1 MGSYFGK
8 NIKIS
13 VFGQSHSEG
22 IGMVM
27 DGFPAGFPIDMEALN
42 RFMARRAPGRNEF
55 STQRNEADA
64 PQFLSG
70 IVNNITCGA
79 PISAVILNTDT
90 RSKDY
95 SNIMDIP
102 RPAHADF
109 TAQYRFKGFQDVRG
123 GGHFSGRLTAPLC
136 IAGAICIQYLAS
148 KGIHIGAHIASVA
161 GVTDSRFNPLGEPP
175 ALFDR
180 IKDSEFPVI
189 DSAAGEAMGK
199 KILEAKAEADSVGG
213 TIECMVTGLP
223 AGIGDPMF
231 GGLENVISSAVFGVP
246 AIKGIEFGN
255 GFACAELYGS
265 ENNDPYYYDEDG
277 NIRTTTNNHGGIL
290 GGISSGMPLLFRV
303 AVKPT
308 PSIGKEQQSV
318 SFSERK
324 DSPLV
329 IHGRHDPCIL
339 PRAVPCI
346 EAVTAIA
353 LTDLLINGAVY
364 EK

>member
-1 MGSYFGK
+1 MGSYFGQ
-8 NIKIS
+8 NIKVS

-22 IGMVM
+22 IGMVL
-27 DGFPAGFPIDMEALN
+27 DGFPAGFSIDMEALN

-55 STQRNEADA
+55 STPRKEADA

-70 IVNNITCGA
+70 LVDNVTCGA
-79 PISAVILNTDT
+79 PISAVILNTNT

-95 SNIMDIP
+95 NNILDIP
-102 RPAHADF
+102 RPAHADY
-109 TAQYRFKGFQDVRG
+109 TAQCKFKGFQDVRG

-136 IAGAICIQYLAS
+136 IAGAICMQYLAA
-148 KGIHIGAHIASVA
+148 KGIHIGAHIASIA
-161 GVTDSRFNPLGEPP
+161 GVSDTRFNPLGEPVE
-175 ALFDR
+175 LFDR
-180 IKDSEFPVI
+180 IKAAEFPVI
-189 DSAAGEAMGK
+189 DPLAGEQMGN
-199 KILEAKAEADSVGG
+199 IIREAKADADSVGG

-231 GGLENVISSAVFGVP
+231 GGLENIISSAVFAVP

-255 GFACAELYGS
+255 GFACAELRGS
-265 ENNDPYYYDEDG
+265 ENNDPYYYTEDG
-277 NIRTTTNNHGGIL
+277 SIRTATNNHGGIL
-290 GGISSGMPLLFRV
+290 GGISSGMPLFFRV

-308 PSIGKEQQSV
+308 PSIGKEQQSIR
-318 SFSERK
+318 FSEQK
-324 DSPLV
+324 ASPLV

-353 LTDLLINGAVY
+353 LADLLI
-364 EK
+364 K